1 MKFVRG
7 AAAVA
12 LAFTL
17 QAPAALA
24 DDGCCGPLGP
34 AGPAGSNGPVV
45 QIDDDDSTDMQVIR
59 ELEARLNEVLIVEES
74 GRIVLREEFKEGLP
88 IPADRVQMMLGS
100 FVELGPDGKIK
111 IRNPEQVKPYL
122 PMIQRFLSPESMEQL
137 RELQKLPPEQ
147 RREAMQRMFGRG
159 GQAQPAPTPAPQ
171 PRPAAPKPEAKPA
184 PAPRGEEEGWDD
196 DGDEDEGHLHT
207 RPERDG
213 HFHRE
218 PRADHEHGD
227 DDGAHEHGRTAPP
240 ARAGDLDQRMAQL
253 EHRLERLERALREG
267 QGRHPEADAP
277 RGERR
282 GMLDLFGRGRERRDV
297 FGDLGRRAEVWRG
310 GLKKL
315 SEIMQPEDFQRL
327 GRTMDRLRG
336 QLGSGDLRDR
346 GKLMEKVQESVDPQ
360 DIGRFMEIFSE
371 FIGSPEGREFV
382 AEIERVIE
390 RLEQLV
396 NSEQGQRLGDALER
410 LGGGEGDLRERMD
423 QLMRGRDARPRGEG
437 QREEGRREQPRRQ
450 RQPRVPEG
458 AKLY

>member
-1 MKFVRG
+1 MKLVRG
-7 AAAVA
+7 AAAIA

-24 DDGCCGPLGP
+24 DDGCCGPLGETP
-34 AGPAGSNGPVV
+34 GPVV
-45 QIDDDDSTDMQVIR
+45 QIDDDSTDAAVIR

-74 GRIVLREEFKEGLP
+74 GRIVLREEFRDSLP
-88 IPADRVQMMLGS
+88 MPADRVQMMLAS

-111 IRNPEQVKPYL
+111 VRNPEQIKPYL

-159 GQAQPAPTPAPQ
+159 PQGQAQPRPQ
-171 PRPAAPKPEAKPA
+171 PKPEPKPA
-184 PAPRGEEEGWDD
+184 PAPRGEDEGWDE
-196 DGDEDEGHLHT
+196 GSDEGHLHS

-227 DDGAHEHGRTAPP
+227 HGHDHGHTAPP
-240 ARAGDLDQRMAQL
+240 ARAGDLDKRMAQL
-253 EHRLERLERALREG
+253 EHRLERLERALRESR
-267 QGRHPEADAP
+267 GRHPEADAP

-282 GMLDLFGRGRERRDV
+282 GMLDMFGRGRERRET

-310 GLKKL
+310 GLAKL

-327 GRTMDRLRG
+327 GRTMERLRG

-346 GKLMEKVQESVDPQ
+346 GKLVEKLQDAVDPQ

-371 FIGSPEGREFV
+371 FIATPEGREFA
-382 AEIERVIE
+382 AEVERIIE
-390 RLEQLV
+390 RLEAIV
-396 NSEQGQRLGDALER
+396 NSEQGKRLGDTLER
-410 LGGGEGDLRERMD
+410 FGQGDMRERMD
-423 QLMRGRDARPRGEG
+423 QLMRGRDARPRDEA
-437 QREEGRREQPRRQ
+437 RPREGRRAEQPRR
-450 RQPRVPEG
+450 RAEPRVPEG